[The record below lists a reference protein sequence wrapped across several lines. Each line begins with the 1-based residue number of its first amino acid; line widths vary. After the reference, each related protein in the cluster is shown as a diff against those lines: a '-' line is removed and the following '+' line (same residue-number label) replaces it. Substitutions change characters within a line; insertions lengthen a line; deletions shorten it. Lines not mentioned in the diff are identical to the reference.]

1 MAGTALAVAGVA
13 AALGVAAA
21 GIAYLAGAALASHEA
36 WADLPGVRPAVAA
49 LRDLSAAA
57 AALALG
63 LLVPG
68 AKLAGAVA
76 GGAVLAATTGATKVL
91 TGWWAAGRLRVPGP
105 SAAIGRAGRV
115 RAGLILVPRGELAL
129 AVGILA
135 ALAGPG
141 RGPGTGLA
149 ALAAV
154 EVVLTGAAARGLHLP
169 PRSNDAGRPGWYRWT
184 VPTPAAGRPEPPGA
198 G

>member
-1 MAGTALAVAGVA
+1 VAGVA
-13 AALGVAAA
+13 AAIGVAVA

-36 WADLPGVRPAVAA
+36 WAELSGVRPTLAA
-49 LRDLSAAA
+49 LRDLSATA

-68 AKLAGAVA
+68 AKLPGAVA
-76 GGAVLAATTGATKVL
+76 GGVVLAAMTGATKVL

-105 SAAIGRAGRV
+105 SVPIGRAGRV
-115 RAGLILVPRGELAL
+115 RAGLTLVPRGELAV
-129 AVGILA
+129 AVGVLA

-149 ALAAV
+149 ALASV
-154 EVVLTGAAARGLHLP
+154 EVVLTGAVVTAATRELHLP
-169 PRSNDAGRPGWYRWT
+169 PRSNDDGRPGWYRWT
-184 VPTPAAGRPEPPGA
+184 VPTPAAARHEPPGA